1 MESNEESQSEIDRL
15 KAENLELSEKNNQ
28 LTSTSFQYEGDFSF
42 LFLYEIIKPEL
53 RSGLCHDG
61 ANSGDPSRA

>member
-1 MESNEESQSEIDRL
+1 MESNEEPQSEIDRL

-42 LFLYEIIKPEL
+42 LFLYKIIKLET
-53 RSGLCHDG
+53 RSGLRHDG